1 MHPGA
6 ILQDTQRRRRP
17 KAEIDE
23 EKESK
28 RLEREAKVQ
37 KKADKEVRKTKGK
50 ALLAELNI
58 IEDAAIANA
67 KRISTSEA
75 QERFVTT

>member
-6 ILQDTQRRRRP
+6 ILQDTQHRRRP

-37 KKADKEVRKTKGK
+37 KKADKEARKVKGK
-50 ALLAELNI
+50 ALLAELNA

-67 KRISTSEA
+67 EHEFPHQRPKKGS
-75 QERFVTT
+75 